1 MTGPTPVHT
10 PYDGSAEPFTIGLR
24 QLDPADWIEVDDRL
38 EVYLAEKDRLEGEH
52 PSRVFVETPGS
63 RQAQDE
69 VLAMLTQ
76 HLPDCFPYIYRID
89 GDEMCIGADRVVD
102 VTDTS
107 VPPLKRAARL
117 VQEDLVIMQK
127 VDNAWRLTAAS
138 LSFPSSW
145 SLTENFNRSMD
156 EIHAPVPGFQAGTR
170 NAELIARMFD
180 NLRVERPVWRLN
192 WSIYGDDQLHHP
204 HAQPYD
210 GAPFADPFAAF
221 VRVERQTLRKLPET
235 GGIIFT
241 IRIFVDPLEALKRH
255 GDGPRLAAGLR
266 RQLQALHGSELD
278 YKGLRLRRDELVN
291 ALQQLET
298 AKA

>member
-1 MTGPTPVHT
+1 MINPAPAHT

-38 EVYLAEKDRLEGEH
+38 DSYLAEKDRLEGEH
-52 PSRVFVETPGS
+52 PSRVFMETPQS
-63 RQAQDE
+63 RHAQNE
-69 VLAMLTQ
+69 VLAMLKAY
-76 HLPDCFPYIYRID
+76 LPSSFPHVYRLD
-89 GDEMCIGADRVVD
+89 GNRMGVGVDRVVD
-102 VTDTS
+102 LAETS
-107 VPPLKRAARL
+107 VPPLKRASRL
-117 VQEDLVIMQK
+117 VQEDLVIMEK
-127 VDNAWRLTAAS
+127 VDDAWRLTAAS

-145 SLTENFNRSMD
+145 SLASKFNRSMD

-204 HAQPYD
+204 RSQPYD
-210 GAPFADPFAAF
+210 GAPFVDSLAAF
-221 VRVERQTLRKLPET
+221 IRVERQTLRKLPES
-235 GGIIFT
+235 GGIVFT
-241 IRIFVDPLEALKRH
+241 IRIYVDPLAALQRH
-255 GDGPRLAAGLR
+255 GDRPRLAAGLR
-266 RQLQALHGSELD
+266 RQLQSLQETELD

-298 AKA
+298 VEG